1 MVLHLEES
9 KKMIFAKK
17 LKALFDDWKENHP
30 GFTQEML
37 GKAVNAERVTVNGWL
52 HGKTYP
58 SGSYLDSLCEFF
70 SVPPTYF
77 DSTEEE
83 LIYTDEQ
90 RHKDLDQLCRR
101 SADHVGLSE
110 SFVRFI
116 KENPAL
122 ADLVIAASWV
132 NPVVNPPD
140 SNVPETDSPYQFTS
154 STGVRIYLP
163 DEVIFML
170 RCVQRD
176 LEEYAGFLIRKYSQP
191 INNYYRPAA
200 GQDRVSP
207 LSVFAR
213 DLDGMSALSPDETS
227 IVSIMRLMDDKGR
240 IELAKQAAHIVH
252 RQRKQSRIPDI
263 DAMIAE
269 EGGEK

>member
-17 LKALFDDWKENHP
+17 LKSLFDDWKENHP
-30 GFTQEML
+30 GFTQEAL
-37 GKAVNAERVTVNGWL
+37 GRAVNAERVTVNGWL

-58 SGSYLDSLCEFF
+58 SGSYLESLCEFF

-77 DSTEEE
+77 DASEDE

-90 RHKDLDQLCRR
+90 RHKDLEQMCRR
-101 SADHVGLSE
+101 AADHVGLSE
-110 SFVRFI
+110 SLVRFVR
-116 KENPAL
+116 ECPAL
-122 ADLVIAASWV
+122 ADLVISASWV

-140 SNVPETDSPYQFTS
+140 SKVPETDSPYQFTS

-163 DEVIFML
+163 DDVIFML

-176 LEEYAGFLIRKYSQP
+176 LEEYAAFLIRKYSQP
-191 INNYYRPAA
+191 ISDYYRPSAD
-200 GQDRVSP
+200 QERISP
-207 LSVFAR
+207 LSVFAK
-213 DLDGMSALSPDETS
+213 DLDGMSALSPDES
-227 IVSIMRLMDDKGR
+227 SMVSIMRLMDDQGR

-252 RQRKQSRIPDI
+252 QIRKAQKK
-263 DAMIAE
+263 
-269 EGGEK
+269 GGEE